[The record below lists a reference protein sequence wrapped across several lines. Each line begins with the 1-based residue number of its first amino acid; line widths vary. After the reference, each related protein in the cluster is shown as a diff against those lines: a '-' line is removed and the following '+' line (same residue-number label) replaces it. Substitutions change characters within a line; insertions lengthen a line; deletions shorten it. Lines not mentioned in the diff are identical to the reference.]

1 MPLDLF
7 AGMRV
12 ADYGGAKQWYE
23 RLLGTEPTFYPNE
36 IEAVWELDERCW
48 LYIIEVGEG
57 PGGGLQTMLID
68 DLDAKVEEI
77 SSRGLEPDEV
87 ETYSNGV
94 RKVIYHDSDG
104 NEVGFGSQP
113 SDD

>member
-7 AGMRV
+7 VGMQV
-12 ADYGGAKQWYE
+12 ADYEEARRWYE
-23 RLLGTEPTFYPNE
+23 RLLGSEPAFFPNE
-36 IEAVWELDERCW
+36 IEAVWELAERRW
-48 LYIIEVGEG
+48 LYIIVTDT
-57 PGGGLQTMLID
+57 PGGGLQTMLVD
-68 DLDAKVEEI
+68 DLDAQVAAI

-94 RKVIYHDSDG
+94 RKMIYRDVDG

-113 SDD
+113 SAG